1 MTEEELMFITNL
13 VTFVCECVRVS
24 ERERERESTK
34 NILCSVLGT
43 GKG

>member
-13 VTFVCECVRVS
+13 VTFVCECVC
-24 ERERERESTK
+24 ERERERVQK